1 LAACAVGSLGT
12 PPDRHAPQGAPRPRM
27 PQVLGRVVG
36 HQAGVPPLPERHHHV
51 RHPLPARHV
60 PQDPR
65 LCAGVGAE
73 LPDDAVPQLLPADGA
88 ALARHHKARR
98 PRTKAMHRCSL
109 RACARRQVITRGS
122 DQVAISSRYE
132 VRNDPAVVRNFGN
145 ILIEFAKVVPDG
157 LACFFPS
164 YVYMED
170 IIAAWERMVGRPATQ
185 NGRARGS
192 DLMPTISITAT
203 LLLNRRAS
211 SRRCSS
217 TSWSLSRRPTRPRR
231 ASPWKT
237 TGWCAS
243 ALGLPT

>member
-1 LAACAVGSLGT
+1 MV
-12 PPDRHAPQGAPRPRM
+12 
-27 PQVLGRVVG
+27 QVPGRVVG
-36 HQAGVPPLPERHHHV
+36 HQAGVSPLPERRHHV
-51 RHPLPARHV
+51 RHPLAARHV

-65 LCAGVGAE
+65 LCACLGAE
-73 LPDDAVPQLLPADGA
+73 LPNDTVPQLLPANGA
-88 ALARHHKARR
+88 ALGHHDSFCR
-98 PRTKAMHRCSL
+98 PRTKSGVSPL
-109 RACARRQVITRGS
+109 RICAPEQVITRGS

-170 IIAAWERMVGRPATQ
+170 IIAAWERMVGRPA
-185 NGRARGS
+185 NRNNAHGALNS
-192 DLMPTISITAT
+192 CPLLCISTT
-203 LLLNRRAS
+203 RSLDRRAS

-217 TSWSLSRRPTRPRR
+217 TNWSLSRPQTQPKR

-237 TGWCAS
+237 TGW
-243 ALGLPT
+243 